1 MMASIATAVLP
12 VWRSPMISSRWPRP
26 IGISVSMALRPV
38 CTGSCTDL
46 RGIMPGALTS
56 TRRRSAAPLISPLP
70 SMGLPSGSTT
80 RPSRALPTG
89 TSTMAP
95 VRLTVSP
102 SLMVLSLP
110 KITQPTLS
118 VSRLR
123 AMPLMPPGTPTI
135 SPAWTLSRPWTRAMP
150 SPTLS
155 TSPTSLTCASA
166 QKFWISRLRMA
177 EISAGWI
184 SILVSFHGRTQAVEL
199 GAKRRVD
206 HARADLDDEA
216 AEQGGVDFGMK
227 TGFLAQ
233 GGLERGFEFGDFR
246 ITERTG
252 GGDFCLG
259 LAPRF
264 GDQTLLSGDDLG
276 QHN

>member
-1 MMASIATAVLP
+1 
-12 VWRSPMISSRWPRP
+12 MISSRWPRP
-26 IGISVSMALRPV
+26 IGIKVSMALRPV

-46 RGIMPGALTS
+46 RGMMPGALTS
-56 TRRRSAAPLISPLP
+56 TRRFSAAPLISPLP

-95 VRLTVSP
+95 VRLTMSP

-123 AMPLMPPGTPTI
+123 AMPLMPPGNSTI
-135 SPAWTLSRPWTRAMP
+135 SPAWTLSRPKTRAMP

-166 QKFWISRLRMA
+166 PKFWISRLRMA
-177 EISAGWI
+177 EISAGWM
-184 SILVSFHGRTQAVEL
+184 SILVSFHGAAQAIKL
-199 GAKRRVD
+199 GAKRRID

-216 AEQGGVDFGMK
+216 AKQGRIDFGVK
-227 TGFLAQ
+227 ARFLAQ
-233 GGLERGFEFGDFR
+233 LGFERGFEVGDFAVAEGAR
-246 ITERTG
+246 
-252 GGDFCLG
+252 GGDFG
-259 LAPRF
+259 FGFAARA
-264 GDQTLLSGDDLG
+264 GDQPLIGGDDLENHEQAALLRQQ
-276 QHN
+276 QHEFAG